1 MTDKLTQDIQGIVDS
16 IFKQKEEINM
26 RKETENA
33 LNKSA
38 DKITE
43 LTSSLE
49 AKDEELTE
57 STAKLDEVNSLV
69 SETVEKNKELEKSL
83 EKATSDFEAEKE
95 GLVKKAETAEEEL
108 LNMKKDQLSQ
118 TRYVELESEGVAAV
132 EDKAKEDQIAKI
144 RDMEDDEFTTYKD
157 ERAELRKSVVAE
169 LEASPKEKTAEE
181 IAAEKAAAEED
192 ELSEE
197 EKAAKEA
204 EAEAARVKAEE
215 EAAADSEDSID
226 PMKAIAGM
234 LNMEKTP
241 GKDMLSRYREL
252 GKTMAER
259 YTKASE

>member
-1 MTDKLTQDIQGIVDS
+1 MTDKLTQDIQDIVDG
-16 IFKQKEEINM
+16 IFKQKEEVNM

-49 AKDEELTE
+49 AKDGELIE

-118 TRYVELESEGVAAV
+118 TRYAELESEGVAAV

-169 LEASPKEKTAEE
+169 LEASSKK
-181 IAAEKAAAEED
+181 KSD
-192 ELSEE
+192 EE
-197 EKAAKEA
+197 EASEGDDEEEA
-204 EAEAARVKAEE
+204 SDEDVDVDEDDE

-234 LNMEKTP
+234 LNMEKSP
-241 GKDMLSRYREL
+241 DKNVLSKYREL

-259 YTKASE
+259 YKKASE